1 MCNLFNFRN
10 YNPNKSYQN
19 TEEMEHFYLQL
30 KKMKK
35 NRKSFD
41 RKQVILK
48 VYPKF
53 IIPED
58 E

>member
-1 MCNLFNFRN
+1 MCSFFNFSI
-10 YNPNKSYQN
+10 YNQNKSYQN

-41 RKQVILK
+41 IKQVILK

-53 IIPED
+53 IFPKD